1 MLGPILAS
9 QHNIRFSRVL
19 RPDLYGADPNRT
31 AIGPLSVEILEP
43 FRRLRLRL
51 QDNEWGLGFD
61 LEWAAGLPAH
71 EEIPNFSQLDEY
83 IYIPKSTFS
92 LGTRFFLRGPK
103 TTYGGQG
110 ENPSPVD
117 PGDLASTMVPN
128 ISRTYIDGT
137 IEPDQ
142 RTVTV
147 NAGLGGE
154 ATVPISPDGR
164 TNTWSYDNASQLQLN
179 GDISFHTYSSEITDP
194 GLHSLNGAPN
204 TGLEL
209 ILDHDMGKLGKK
221 IKWSITAG
229 FSIADIHSSSYLSV
243 PTAISTTTDTYDL
256 FGQVPPSAPYSSPST
271 VSQTVFGAG
280 GSVISGTTTTS
291 ATQSVVQQ
299 ILLGNQPLN
308 RVVTVDDTTT
318 INRYFTEGA
327 YYTLRVGPMIT
338 IPAGSH
344 WKLNLSAG
352 PDLIYLGSQ
361 FNVLE
366 DLNIASTAQDYT
378 TLYQKY
384 NTKILPGYFFDVDL
398 QYQLTDTAGFYIGGI
413 YQGAGTFAQSMASG
427 NDPNTG
433 AGLSYTS
440 KLDFGSQEGVKGG
453 MTVRF

>member
-1 MLGPILAS
+1 M
-9 QHNIRFSRVL
+9 RF
-19 RPDLYGADPNRT
+19 
-31 AIGPLSVEILEP
+31 
-43 FRRLRLRL
+43 LRLAL
-51 QDNEWGLGFD
+51 CVACLPV
-61 LEWAAGLPAH
+61 AGLRAQQKDDENKGPVP

-83 IYIPKSTFS
+83 IYVPRSTFS

-103 TTYGGQG
+103 TTYAGQG
-110 ENPSPVD
+110 ENPSAVD
-117 PGDLASTMVPN
+117 PGDLASTQVPN

-137 IEPDQ
+137 VEPDQ
-142 RTVTV
+142 RTVTI

-154 ATVPISPDGR
+154 AQVPIAPDGR
-164 TNTWSYDNASQLQLN
+164 TNTWSYDNASQLQLDGN
-179 GDISFHTYSSEITDP
+179 IAFHTYSSEITDTASH
-194 GLHSLNGAPN
+194 GVTGAPN

-209 ILDHDMGKLGKK
+209 ILDHDMGKIGKK
-221 IKWSITAG
+221 MKWSITAG
-229 FSIADIHSSSYLSV
+229 FSIADIHSSTYLSV
-243 PTAISTTTDTYDL
+243 PTAISTLTDTYDL
-256 FGQVPPSAPYSSPST
+256 FGQVPPSAPYSSPQT

-280 GSVISGTTTTS
+280 GTVQSGSTTTT

-299 ILLGNQPLN
+299 ILLGDQPLGRN
-308 RVVTVDDTTT
+308 VSTLDTTT

-327 YYTLRVGPMIT
+327 YYTLRVGPMLT

-344 WKLNLSAG
+344 WKLNMSVG
-352 PDLIYLGSQ
+352 PDLIYLGSE

-366 DLNIASTAQDYT
+366 DLNLGVGTDYT

-384 NTKILPGYFFDVDL
+384 NTKILPGYYVDVNL
-398 QYQLTDTAGFYIGGI
+398 QYQLTDTAGFYVGGI
-413 YQGAGTFAQSMASG
+413 YEGAGTFVQSMPSG

>member
-1 MLGPILAS
+1 MRYL
-9 QHNIRFSRVL
+9 RVAL
-19 RPDLYGADPNRT
+19 CIACLP
-31 AIGPLSVEILEP
+31 V
-43 FRRLRLRL
+43 
-51 QDNEWGLGFD
+51 
-61 LEWAAGLPAH
+61 AGLRAQQKDEDNKGPVP

-83 IYIPKSTFS
+83 IYVPKSTFS

-110 ENPSPVD
+110 ENPSTVD
-117 PGDLASTMVPN
+117 PVVSGDTATTFIPN
-128 ISRTYIDGT
+128 ISRTYIDGSV
-137 IEPDQ
+137 EPDA

-154 ATVPISPDGR
+154 AQVPISPDGM
-164 TNTWSYDNASQLQLN
+164 TNTWSYVNASQVLLN
-179 GDISFHTYSSEITDP
+179 GNIAFHDYSSEITDTA
-194 GLHSLNGAPN
+194 LHDVNGAPN

-209 ILDHDMGKLGKK
+209 ILDHDMGKIGKR

-229 FSIADIHSSSYLSV
+229 FSIADIHSSTYLSV
-243 PTAISTTTDTYDL
+243 PTAISTLTDTYDL

-280 GSVISGTTTTS
+280 GTVESGTTTTT

-299 ILLGNQPLN
+299 ILLGNAPIS
-308 RVVTVDDTTT
+308 RTVTSDDTTT

-327 YYTLRVGPMIT
+327 YYTLRVGPMLT

-352 PDLIYLGSQ
+352 PDLIYLGSE

-366 DLNIASTAQDYT
+366 DLNIATGEDYT
-378 TLYQKY
+378 TLYQKF
-384 NTKILPGYFFDVDL
+384 NSKILPGYFVDVDL
-398 QYQLTDTAGFYIGGI
+398 QYQLTDTAGFYFGGI
-413 YQGAGTFAQSMASG
+413 YQGAGTFVQSMPSG

-440 KLDFGSQEGVKGG
+440 KLDFGSEEGFKGG